1 MDVYSGSAWP
11 NNSYSY
17 YRGLTNL
24 APAIAVSSNPAAV
37 RALEMLGVERSF
49 QFMQE
54 NMHIDLTE
62 ELVVGN
68 EVHNDYGTSQLA
80 LGGLTT
86 GVSVIDMAAAYS
98 VFPPGRALHRA
109 PDLYPGHLGG
119 GRPGG
124 GPAGQHRRRAG
135 GGRLPGDRVVYQ

>member
-1 MDVYSGSAWP
+1 M
-11 NNSYSY
+11 
-17 YRGLTNL
+17 
-24 APAIAVSSNPAAV
+24 SSNPAAV
-37 RALEMLGVERSF
+37 RALEMLGVETSF

-98 VFPPGRALHRA
+98 VFPRDGLYIEPRTYTQVTWEVDGREEVL
-109 PDLYPGHLGG
+109 P
-119 GRPGG
+119 
-124 GPAGQHRRRAG
+124 GQHRRRAG
-135 GGRLPGDRVVYQ
+135 GGRPPGDRVVYQ